1 MKHLLIAL
9 SITLALPVFAQ
20 KKPGKGEKFFY
31 KDATI
36 ETSDYKIYIVDAVAV
51 PAYSKFKLKIFNKTN
66 DFLIIKPSEMML
78 VANGKNIENKEKP
91 FVVPPNDE
99 GSKVIDFK
107 GADMQFQNYDLI
119 VKGIYKAAAKGKVI
133 ELANF
138 ELPPTKNEFE
148 AGNFSC
154 ILKKHDANT
163 DRSISKFECKY
174 NGDDVGIISPYKTA
188 CVMPNGKE
196 NANAKREMPSL
207 LEKGGSETFVLQY
220 NEIAGAGD
228 LQKKSIA
235 IKWNEAFQESKL
247 KTLSGSDIK
256 IEYDSVKSTEKNK

>member
-1 MKHLLIAL
+1 MKHLLITL
-9 SITLALPVFAQ
+9 SIALVLPIFAQ

-36 ETSDYKIYIVDAVAV
+36 ETSDYKIYIVDAVAL

-66 DFLIIKPSEMML
+66 DYLFIKPAEIVML
-78 VANGKNIENKEKP
+78 ANGKNIENKEKS
-91 FVVPPNDE
+91 FVIAPNDE

-107 GADMQFQNYDLI
+107 GAEMQFQNYDLKI
-119 VKGIYKAAAKGKVI
+119 KGIYKAAAKGKII
-133 ELANF
+133 EIPNF
-138 ELPPTKNEFE
+138 DLPPTKNEFE
-148 AGNFSC
+148 VGSFSC

-174 NGDDVGIISPYKTA
+174 SGDDIGIINPNKTA
-188 CVMPNGKE
+188 CIMPNGKD
-196 NANAKREMPSL
+196 NATAKRETATL

-235 IKWNEAFQESKL
+235 VKWNDAFQETKL

-256 IEYDSVKSTEKNK
+256 IEYDSVKSEEKK